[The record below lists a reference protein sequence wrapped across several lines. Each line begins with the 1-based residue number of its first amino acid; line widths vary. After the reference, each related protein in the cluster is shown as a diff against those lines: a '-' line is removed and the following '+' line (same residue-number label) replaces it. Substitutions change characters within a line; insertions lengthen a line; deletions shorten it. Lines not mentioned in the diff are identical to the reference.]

1 MNREIKEALVQLV
14 VRIIYAVA
22 ALMLF
27 FIVYGVTEYVFQP
40 PEMIEIVVLMSTAFL
55 IAIKVLFT
63 AVYNFLNK

>member
-1 MNREIKEALVQLV
+1 MNSEIKEALVQLV

-55 IAIKVLFT
+55 IAIKVLFI
-63 AVYNFLNK
+63 

>member
-27 FIVYGVTEYVFQP
+27 FIVYGITEYVFQP
-40 PEMIEIVVLMSTAFL
+40 SELVESIVLMSAAVL
-55 IAIKVLFT
+55 IAIKVLF
-63 AVYNFLNK
+63 L

>member
-1 MNREIKEALVQLV
+1 MNSEIKEALVQLV

-40 PEMIEIVVLMSTAFL
+40 PGMIEIVVLMSTAFL
-55 IAIKVLFT
+55 IAIKVLFI
-63 AVYNFLNK
+63 

>member
-1 MNREIKEALVQLV
+1 MNREIKDALVQLV

-27 FIVYGVTEYVFQP
+27 FIVYGVTEYMFQP

-55 IAIKVLFT
+55 IAIKVLFI
-63 AVYNFLNK
+63 

>member
-1 MNREIKEALVQLV
+1 MNREIKDALVQLV

-55 IAIKVLFT
+55 IAIKVLFI
-63 AVYNFLNK
+63 

>member
-1 MNREIKEALVQLV
+1 MNREIKDALVQLV

-55 IAIKVLFT
+55 IVIKVLFI
-63 AVYNFLNK
+63 

>member
-14 VRIIYAVA
+14 VRIINAVA

-55 IAIKVLFT
+55 IAIKVLFI
-63 AVYNFLNK
+63 

>member
-55 IAIKVLFT
+55 IAIKVLFI
-63 AVYNFLNK
+63 